1 MKKRIAF
8 SIALLMILCLALAG
22 CAQRDNHAGA
32 TSNEPASESH
42 DSGIRNPDN
51 SEFGELDSDV
61 EPIDDDVKPG
71 GGFSVAGGEYF
82 VGMNSAD
89 EFSYN
94 INGVELS
101 IRTDLRNY
109 IDGEVFHLKQLAYD
123 YGWHAMNSDSENSP
137 DNPHFFLDDDNR
149 WEVGFRYR
157 DNDYDQIVYTY
168 IIHQSVLSI
177 NFDRLDLN
185 DDSIQSYT
193 CNEGGSHTVN
203 MAEIIIIT
211 YLFENQTESGINTLE
226 GKIGRGSDSYYHVYQ

>member
-1 MKKRIAF
+1 MKKRITF
-8 SIALLMILCLALAG
+8 SIALLMLLCLTLAG
-22 CAQRDNHAGA
+22 CAQRDN
-32 TSNEPASESH
+32 P
-42 DSGIRNPDN
+42 
-51 SEFGELDSDV
+51 EFGELDSDV
-61 EPIDDDVKPG
+61 EPIGDDVKPG
-71 GGFSVAGGEYF
+71 DDFSVAGGEYF
-82 VGMNSAD
+82 VGMNSAN

-149 WEVGFRYR
+149 WEVGFRR
-157 DNDYDQIVYTY
+157 PNDYDQIAYTY
-168 IIHQSVLSI
+168 TINSYTVSI

-185 DDSIQSYT
+185 DDSIPTYI
-193 CNEGGSHTVN
+193 CNEGGRHTAN

-211 YLFENQTESGINTLE
+211 YLFENQTANGIDALE
-226 GKIGRGSDSYYHVYQ
+226 GKIGGGSDSHYHVYQ

>member
-8 SIALLMILCLALAG
+8 SIALLLILCLALAG
-22 CAQRDNHAGA
+22 CAQRDN
-32 TSNEPASESH
+32 P
-42 DSGIRNPDN
+42 
-51 SEFGELDSDV
+51 EFGELDSDV
-61 EPIDDDVKPG
+61 EPIGDDVKPG
-71 GGFSVAGGEYF
+71 GDFSVAGGEYF
-82 VGMNSAD
+82 VGMNSAN

-168 IIHQSVLSI
+168 IIHQSVFL
-177 NFDRLDLN
+177 L
-185 DDSIQSYT
+185 
-193 CNEGGSHTVN
+193 
-203 MAEIIIIT
+203 
-211 YLFENQTESGINTLE
+211 TLT
-226 GKIGRGSDSYYHVYQ
+226 D

>member
-8 SIALLMILCLALAG
+8 LVALLMILCLALAG

-32 TSNEPASESH
+32 TSNDPASESH
-42 DSGIRNPDN
+42 DSGIGNPDN
-51 SEFGELDSDV
+51 SESGELDSDV
-61 EPIDDDVKPG
+61 EPDGGVKPG
-71 GGFSVAGGEYF
+71 GDSSVAGSEYF
-82 VGMNSAD
+82 VGMNSAN

-101 IRTDLRNY
+101 IRTDLRDY

-137 DNPHFFLDDDNR
+137 DNPHFFLDDDNK
-149 WEVGFRYR
+149 WEVGFRR
-157 DNDYDQIVYTY
+157 PNDYDQIAYTY
-168 IIHQSVLSI
+168 TIDSYTVSI

-185 DDSIQSYT
+185 DDSIPTYI
-193 CNEGGSHTVN
+193 CNEGGRHTAN

-211 YLFENQTESGINTLE
+211 YLFENQTENGIDALE

>member
-8 SIALLMILCLALAG
+8 LVALLMILCLALAG
-22 CAQRDNHAGA
+22 CAQRDNQ
-32 TSNEPASESH
+32 
-42 DSGIRNPDN
+42 
-51 SEFGELDSDV
+51 EFGELDSDV
-61 EPIDDDVKPG
+61 EPVGDDVKPG
-71 GGFSVAGGEYF
+71 SDSSVAGSEYF
-82 VGMNSAD
+82 VGMNSAN

-101 IRTDLRNY
+101 IRTDLRDY

-137 DNPHFFLDDDNR
+137 DNPHFFLDDDNK

-157 DNDYDQIVYTY
+157 NNDYDQIAYTY
-168 IIHQSVLSI
+168 TIDSYTVSI

-211 YLFENQTESGINTLE
+211 YLFENQTENGIDTLE